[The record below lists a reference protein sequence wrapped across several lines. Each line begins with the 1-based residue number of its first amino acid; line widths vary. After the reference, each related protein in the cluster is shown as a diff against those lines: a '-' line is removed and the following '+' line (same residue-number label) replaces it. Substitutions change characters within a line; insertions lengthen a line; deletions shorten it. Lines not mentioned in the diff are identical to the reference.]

1 MQNVSAGVMVAF
13 FGALLL
19 SFDALLLRG
28 INGDI
33 LTVAFWRGL
42 LTGVA
47 ALIYLVVFWRKIHPS
62 FGIIRTPTGF
72 IVSAFYGVASI
83 LFVMGVS
90 LTSVANLLI
99 IIATAPL
106 WAAIASRIWLKEY
119 VAAGT
124 WVAIAFVAVGVYLV
138 VAPSLEQ
145 RNALGD
151 LVALGASLSMAGA
164 FTVSRIVK
172 EPLGLAPSVGGA
184 LSAVVLFPFVP
195 SFSFDST
202 SQIILMAIEG
212 GLLLPIALGLIA
224 VAPRY
229 LPAPQVGLF
238 LLLETVLGP
247 LWIALFLGELP
258 SKTVLLGGGIVIA
271 TLVIHTGYYVR
282 SSSSSSSSKS
292 A

>member
-13 FGALLL
+13 SGALLL
-19 SFDALLLRG
+19 SFDTLLLRG

-47 ALIYLVVFWRKIHPS
+47 ALIYLAVFWRKIHPS
-62 FGIIRTPTGF
+62 FGIIRTPAGF
-72 IVSAFYGVASI
+72 VVSAFYGVASI

-151 LVALGASLSMAGA
+151 CFRTSLDCAVLGRSTLRKCSAGRGNCH
-164 FTVSRIVK
+164 SHI
-172 EPLGLAPSVGGA
+172 SY
-184 LSAVVLFPFVP
+184 SY
-195 SFSFDST
+195 
-202 SQIILMAIEG
+202 
-212 GLLLPIALGLIA
+212 GLLCSVIVVGVEVSLA
-224 VAPRY
+224 AP
-229 LPAPQVGLF
+229 
-238 LLLETVLGP
+238 
-247 LWIALFLGELP
+247 
-258 SKTVLLGGGIVIA
+258 
-271 TLVIHTGYYVR
+271 
-282 SSSSSSSSKS
+282 
-292 A
+292 